1 MGPPQPPAAA
11 SFAEGLDRILEPLLE
26 IEKELKQN
34 LDGKWRALR
43 DLRWDLIALRGEMED
58 PGDAPVFDN
67 SQDLLIYLE
76 INTCRPA
83 P

>member
-1 MGPPQPPAAA
+1 MGPPQPPAA
-11 SFAEGLDRILEPLLE
+11 SFAEGLDRVIEPLLE

-43 DLRWDLIALRGEMED
+43 DLRWDLIALRGEVED

-67 SQDLLIYLE
+67 PRDMLIYLKS
-76 INTCRPA
+76 NACRLVP
-83 P
+83 